1 MSLQRTI
8 ATALMAVALLY
19 AGTAFAANTIK
30 LKDPLWF
37 GNFPQDKI
45 DLKKIKKAVEQALT
59 GPVDAEYQCG
69 EVYLD
74 CVARA
79 VREWEYKG
87 EKYREIVVN
96 VHTVGHVARTVH
108 TSGGKW
114 PKVVIQ

>member
-1 MSLQRTI
+1 MSWKRTI
-8 ATALMAVALLY
+8 AALAALLLF
-19 AGTAFAANTIK
+19 AGAAHAAANVIN

-37 GNFPQDKI
+37 GSFPQDKI
-45 DLKKIKKAVEQALT
+45 DLKKIKKAVQQALT

-69 EVYLD
+69 EVVLD

-108 TSGGKW
+108 TKGGKW
-114 PKVVIQ
+114 PKVVIK

>member
-1 MSLQRTI
+1 MSLKRTI
-8 ATALMAVALLY
+8 GAALTALLLIAGAAH
-19 AGTAFAANTIK
+19 AGTIN

-45 DLKKIKKAVEQALT
+45 DLEKIQKAVQQALT

-69 EVYLD
+69 EVVLD

-96 VHTVGHVARTVH
+96 VHTVGHVSNTVRTQ
-108 TSGGKW
+108 GGKW
-114 PKVVIQ
+114 PKVVIE

>member
-8 ATALMAVALLY
+8 ATAFMAGVFFC
-19 AGTAFAANTIK
+19 AGAASAAEVIK

-79 VREWEYKG
+79 VREWEYQG
-87 EKYREIVVN
+87 ERYREIVVN
-96 VHTVGHVARTVH
+96 VHTVGHVANAVR

-114 PKVVIQ
+114 PQVVIQ

>member
-1 MSLQRTI
+1 MSWHRSILAVLAAAFLFTGLAHAAATI
-8 ATALMAVALLY
+8 
-19 AGTAFAANTIK
+19 N
-30 LKDPLWF
+30 LKSPDWF
-37 GNFPQDKI
+37 GNFPQDRI

-69 EVYLD
+69 EVVLD

-87 EKYREIVVN
+87 ERYREIVVN